1 MGRDL
6 FDKFEVVEVIKITVI
21 RGSGTSGDQYRSVEK
36 YFDMFGKVI
45 TEIDSLTKKEVN
57 ITS

>member
-6 FDKFEVVEVIKITVI
+6 FDKFEVVEVIKITLI
-21 RGSGTSGDQYRSVEK
+21 RGSGTSGDPYRSVEK